1 MLEKFGYSKKI
12 AVFWPDFQRVEK
24 TYRIKWSCSRHK
36 CDHLTRYEKEN
47 STADVLAAYRISTF
61 LFFYHHQTLE
71 QMRPTFFAFTA
82 FVALALLCSFAINK
96 EEYGKAG
103 YYADSL
109 HGRKTASG
117 EKYDKFDFTCAHKTL
132 AFGTKIRVTR
142 LDNKKSVVVR
152 VNDRGP
158 YVEGYVTDISR
169 AAAEE
174 IGLIKIGVTRVKIEV
189 VEAAASARVAADADG
204 NTKALSARG
213 NAKTS
218 TLVTKPAQYGND
230 SEPQPASSKRM
241 ASGNSERLPSELY
254 SIDIQKSRKTGYG
267 VQVSTLYDADNVLPV
282 LKKLQND
289 WPSKVLV
296 NLERDEVYN
305 KSTYRVIIG
314 PFTDKKA
321 AEAQQKIAAKKG
333 YKGCFVVDL
342 AGM

>member
-1 MLEKFGYSKKI
+1 
-12 AVFWPDFQRVEK
+12 
-24 TYRIKWSCSRHK
+24 
-36 CDHLTRYEKEN
+36 
-47 STADVLAAYRISTF
+47 
-61 LFFYHHQTLE
+61 
-71 QMRPTFFAFTA
+71 MRPTFFAITA
-82 FVALALLCSFAINK
+82 FVAFTLLFSFAVNK

-158 YVEGYVTDISR
+158 FVEGYVTDISR

-189 VEAAASARVAADADG
+189 VEAAASARVAAETD
-204 NTKALSARG
+204 G
-213 NAKTS
+213 NAKALTARGTS
-218 TLVTKPAQYGND
+218 KTAALVTKPAQYGNEM
-230 SEPQPASSKRM
+230 EPQPASSKR
-241 ASGNSERLPSELY
+241 AAGKGSTDKLPTELY

-282 LKKLQND
+282 LKKLQVD
-289 WPSKVLV
+289 WPSKALV
-296 NLERDEVYN
+296 NLERDDVYN

-321 AEAQQKIAAKKG
+321 AEAQ
-333 YKGCFVVDL
+333 
-342 AGM
+342 

>member
-1 MLEKFGYSKKI
+1 
-12 AVFWPDFQRVEK
+12 
-24 TYRIKWSCSRHK
+24 
-36 CDHLTRYEKEN
+36 
-47 STADVLAAYRISTF
+47 
-61 LFFYHHQTLE
+61 
-71 QMRPTFFAFTA
+71 MRPTFFAVTA
-82 FVALALLCSFAINK
+82 FFAFTLLLSFAVNK

-158 YVEGYVTDISR
+158 FVEGYVTDLSR

-189 VEAAASARVAADADG
+189 VEAAASARVAAEADG
-204 NTKALSARG
+204 NAKALTSRG
-213 NAKTS
+213 NSKTS
-218 TLVTKPAQYGND
+218 TLVTKPAQYGNEM
-230 SEPQPASSKRM
+230 EPQPVGSKRL
-241 ASGNSERLPSELY
+241 SGKGNTEKLPSELY

-267 VQVSTLYDADNVLPV
+267 VQVSTLYDADNVLPI
-282 LKKLQND
+282 LKKLQID
-289 WPSKVLV
+289 WPSKALV
-296 NLERDEVYN
+296 NLERDDVYN

-342 AGM
+342 SAM